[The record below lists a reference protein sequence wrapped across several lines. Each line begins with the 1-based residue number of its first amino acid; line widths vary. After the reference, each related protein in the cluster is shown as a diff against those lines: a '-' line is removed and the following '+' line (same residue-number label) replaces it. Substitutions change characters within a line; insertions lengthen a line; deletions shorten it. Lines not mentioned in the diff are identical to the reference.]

1 MADRQENRIEEVM
14 FSFSYTQAQQA
25 SRCNDRLSQLMMP
38 ILVPEMESAFDQ
50 VSYPLFQLEL
60 EKLEIDLGRI
70 TEDEISEG
78 LGMRIRHLLVGALS
92 DELKLRVNNSTLST
106 QSNSLQP
113 EDYALAALKSFFLKG
128 YFPAWLEKDKDL
140 YSLLEVLLSTTPKA
154 VGMLAKEV
162 SLKSEAARI
171 RIAQLNTPFFDRI
184 IGVMVPEEVDW
195 LIGYRNSYIQVH
207 QSESSLPGSSKS
219 LEQALNLFI
228 LNFIVNESG
237 TKFNRLSFSE
247 RALKAIA
254 AHYAIDFRDF
264 LKEIKKIVSNRSP
277 KNQLDQDFK
286 EAIIWVGEKN
296 QVDEDAFHL
305 TEIPGISQVAYWL
318 NYTPQHPDLLHW
330 IEDREGTGSLFQ
342 QLAVQYPG
350 FWNLLSGRGFENLVK
365 VLGRADGVKWN
376 SLLQDYLDW
385 ADMQKA
391 VTGSLDRLGHTRQ
404 LFDIAWAEFS
414 FRRTVLYDLEGW
426 FSILVIHASGHQKQN
441 HSWKES
447 LVQLGLAHGISN
459 VPVLLLRNDKH
470 RRTEPVDLMTLPAEG
485 RKTSGE
491 IVPDKYVE
499 GQFSIAQEYKI
510 HELALREYLR
520 SGTLGKSFRELN
532 RNDLV
537 GLVSAMMKLN
547 NPLLIHCIKEVE
559 ESADI
564 PAKRRLWALFKKSER
579 KVLLGFMENHGGE
592 QTQGLLRFQKILEQT
607 IAGNSQV
614 KSRLDQLIWISF
626 VKETA
631 GSGKSKASAYLAET
645 LERMSAMV
653 SILSQIPDLS
663 VSDRR
668 RITVSEK
675 SLHILKSFLLLSP
688 NDPMAKSSVMDLFG
702 YLVSSAHRFPDY
714 RYPALA
720 KKDYK
725 KLVLAKLTGARTN
738 RPHSWMVQ
746 DFKGFHLSG
755 PVRKL
760 LLDHQ
765 LYLTKTRQEAILLIK
780 KDLKR
785 LVRSVLSGSVGP
797 LFNHRDK
804 QEAIRRVY
812 AFTVSNKEQA
822 LPVFKQYRSQLVFLL
837 FHFKE
842 TLKINEWERFE
853 NYISVHFYQ
862 ELSHFKK
869 LHFSMT
875 QMEWPSLLQPT
886 DISLVQNMS
895 SRLGV
900 DDMLRLMPSSNLAS
914 GIIERLGGK
923 SIWTPEFLKELKFLL
938 SLPDA
943 VFHHRSLIYRW
954 KRMVSL
960 SVMKV
965 STGINKETETKFWNT
980 FLGNLKQGF
989 SSYDLRMLDWNYLL
1003 YSDELQKAGRSRL
1016 IRFLKQHTSAGLSG
1030 STKSASQAH
1039 AASALIFL
1047 KDEGFLPWW
1056 APVKTKMGLLS
1067 AFIHQ
1072 SEVSGQVDANP
1083 MVWMFSGEN
1092 TDQLITGL
1100 KQDELRRLYR
1110 LLTTSSH
1117 SNYFDSF
1124 LHLLDQRIQDYK
1136 EGPQNVKKKELLSVA
1151 QNGMVDLKNK
1161 PITEISLLIRKHID
1175 SCNEEGLVQEWFYYD
1190 PRLQKQLIEFMKWS
1204 PWMYFGN
1211 LNPGMWKRLL
1221 ISFGV
1226 DFYIKKGN
1234 GFSRMFLKQFLSFL
1248 NKIQSTVNWKRVF
1261 HLLLKNKGFTK
1272 AIGEANQQV
1281 ISNIYPVAQKVFSD
1295 EPNLGDHVRLSN
1307 AGLVLCWPFL
1317 SVLFSRLAISENN
1330 KIPEISQ
1337 SRAVYLLQY
1346 LVYGHYDFP
1355 EYELVLNKI
1364 LVGMKIGQHLEKV
1377 ELSPEEKEMAESLLA
1392 GMKSNWDKMKNAS
1405 IEAIRETFLQR
1416 EGSLEIESERFV
1428 LRVPKTGVDVLLES
1442 IPWNIAVVRLPWM
1455 EKSLDVKWR

>member
-1 MADRQENRIEEVM
+1 MAERQENRIEEVM

-25 SRCNDRLSQLMMP
+25 SRCNDRLSQLVMP

-78 LGMRIRHLLVGALS
+78 LGMRIRHLLVRALS

-106 QSNSLQP
+106 QSNSLQQ
-113 EDYALAALKSFFLKG
+113 EDYALAALRSFFLKG

-154 VGMLAKEV
+154 VGMLAREV

-171 RIAQLNTPFFDRI
+171 RIAVLNTPFFDRI

-207 QSESSLPGSSKS
+207 ESESLLPGSSKS

-237 TKFNRLSFSE
+237 TKFNRFSFSE

-254 AHYAIDFRDF
+254 AHYNIDFQTF
-264 LKEIKKIVSNRSP
+264 LKEIKKIVANRSP

-296 QVDEDAFHL
+296 RVNEESFHF
-305 TEIPGISQVAYWL
+305 TEIPGISQFAHWL
-318 NYTPQHPDLLHW
+318 NHTPQHPDLLHW
-330 IEDREGTGSLFQ
+330 IEDREGTGGLFQ
-342 QLAVQYPG
+342 QLAVQYPR
-350 FWNLLSGRGFENLVK
+350 FWRLLNERGFENLVK
-365 VLGRADGVKWN
+365 VLGRADGGKWN

-385 ADMQKA
+385 GDKQKD
-391 VTGSLDRLGHTRQ
+391 VTGSMDRLGHTRQ
-404 LFDIAWAEFS
+404 LFDIVWAESS

-447 LVQLGLAHGISN
+447 LVQLGLAQGISN
-459 VPVLLLRNDKH
+459 APILLLRNDKH
-470 RRTEPVDLMTLPAEG
+470 GGTAPVDLLTLPAEG
-485 RKTSGE
+485 RKTSRE
-491 IVPDKYVE
+491 VVPGKQVD
-499 GQFSIAQEYKI
+499 GQLSMAQEYKI
-510 HELALREYLR
+510 QELALREYLR
-520 SGTLGKSFRELN
+520 SGSLGKSFQELN

-537 GLVSAMMKLN
+537 DVISAMMKLN
-547 NPLLIHCIKEVE
+547 NPLLINWIKEVE
-559 ESADI
+559 ESAEI
-564 PAKRRLWALFKKSER
+564 PAKRRLWALFKRSER

-626 VKETA
+626 VKETSE
-631 GSGKSKASAYLAET
+631 SGKSTPSVSLTET
-645 LERMSAMV
+645 LVKMGAMV

-663 VSDRR
+663 VTDRR
-668 RITVSEK
+668 RITVSGK

-688 NDPMAKSSVMDLFG
+688 KDPMTESSVMDLFG
-702 YLVSSAHRFPDY
+702 YLVSSAHRL
-714 RYPALA
+714 PAWSYTSLA

-725 KLVLAKLTGARTN
+725 KLDFGKLTAIDPSQKR
-738 RPHSWMVQ
+738 VLQ
-746 DFKGFHLSG
+746 YFVEFYLSVS
-755 PVRKL
+755 VRKL
-760 LLDHQ
+760 LLVHQ
-765 LYLTKTRQEAILLIK
+765 LDAVKTRQEAILFIK
-780 KDLKR
+780 KDLKS
-785 LVRSVLSGSVGP
+785 LVRSSLLSSAVT
-797 LFNHRDK
+797 FNPRDK
-804 QEAIRRVY
+804 QEAIRRVF

-822 LPVFKQYRSQLVFLL
+822 LPLFKQYRSQLVLML

-842 TLKINEWERFE
+842 TLKVNEWKRFE
-853 NYISVHFYQ
+853 SYISVHFYQ

-869 LHFSMT
+869 LHFSIG
-875 QMEWPSLLQPT
+875 QMEWPSFLQLT
-886 DISLVQNMS
+886 DKSVVKGIT

-900 DDMLRLMPSSNLAS
+900 DDMLRLMSSSNLSS
-914 GIIERLGGK
+914 GIIERLGRE
-923 SIWTPEFLKELKFLL
+923 SNWTPGFLKKLTFLR

-943 VFHHRSLIYRW
+943 VFYHSPLIYRW
-954 KRMVSL
+954 KRLVSL
-960 SVMKV
+960 SVLKIR
-965 STGINKETETKFWNT
+965 TETNREIETKFWSA

-989 SSYDLRMLDWNYLL
+989 STYDLRMLDWNYLL
-1003 YSDELQKAGRSRL
+1003 YSDELQKADRSRL
-1016 IRFLKQHTSAGLSG
+1016 IRFLKQHSSAGLSR
-1030 STKSASQAH
+1030 TTNSAIQVH

-1047 KDEGFLPWW
+1047 KEEGFLPWW

-1067 AFIHQ
+1067 TFICQ
-1072 SEVSGQVDANP
+1072 SEFSDQKDASP
-1083 MVWMFSGEN
+1083 IVWMFFGEN
-1092 TDQLITGL
+1092 TDQLIAGL
-1100 KQDELRRLYR
+1100 KQDELIKLYK
-1110 LLTTSSH
+1110 LLTKSSH

-1124 LHLLDQRIQDYK
+1124 LRLLDQRIQDYK
-1136 EGPQNVKKKELLSVA
+1136 EVPQNVKKKELLSVA
-1151 QNGMVDLKNK
+1151 QNGIVDLKNK
-1161 PITEISLLIRKHID
+1161 SITEISLLIRKHIGL
-1175 SCNEEGLVQEWFYYD
+1175 CNEEKLVQEWFYYD
-1190 PRLQKQLIEFMKWS
+1190 PRLQKQLIELMKWS
-1204 PWMYFGN
+1204 SWMYFGS
-1211 LNPGMWKRLL
+1211 LNPGRWKLLL

-1234 GFSRMFLKQFLSFL
+1234 GFSRMFLNQFLSFL
-1248 NKIQSTVNWKRVF
+1248 NKTQSTVNWKRVF

-1272 AIGEANQQV
+1272 DLGEANQQV
-1281 ISNIYPVAQKVFSD
+1281 ISNIYPVAQQVLSD
-1295 EPNLGDHVRLSN
+1295 EPNPGDHVRLTN

-1317 SVLFSRLAISENN
+1317 SVLFSRLEISENN

-1364 LVGMKIGQHLEKV
+1364 LVGMKISQHLEKV
-1377 ELSPEEKEMAESLLA
+1377 KLSPEEKEMADSLLV

-1416 EGSLEIESERFV
+1416 EGNLEIESERYV

-1442 IPWNIAVVRLPWM
+1442 IPWSIAVVRLAWM